1 MYLCWCKGNCSFAFL
16 KFDIWFCNTFLKV
29 IMFYIIL
36 MCIYC
41 FMFLLMNY
49 HLLFILYVFY
59 TMEMIDKKQ
68 IQAIFLF
75 DFKMGHKAVETTHT
89 INNAFGPQ
97 TLMNVWCSGGWRGFS
112 KEVRALKMR
121 SVGASHQKL
130 TTNWEPSLKL
140 IPLQHEKLLKNSTS
154 TILWSLGIW
163 SKPERWKSSVSG
175 CLMN

>member
-1 MYLCWCKGNCSFAFL
+1 
-16 KFDIWFCNTFLKV
+16 
-29 IMFYIIL
+29 

-97 TLMNVWCSGGWRGFS
+97 TLMNVWCSGG
-112 KEVRALKMR
+112 
-121 SVGASHQKL
+121 
-130 TTNWEPSLKL
+130 
-140 IPLQHEKLLKNSTS
+140 
-154 TILWSLGIW
+154 
-163 SKPERWKSSVSG
+163 
-175 CLMN
+175 